1 MAWLTPT
8 RRVVRWS
15 PLLVAFGLAIGTLA
29 VLRVADRPL
38 RGLELT
44 MASTTV
50 VIGAL
55 CGLQDPGRDFV
66 HAMPVP
72 ASRRLAHRLILLVP
86 LLGLALLVV
95 RRTAAA
101 WFAAVP
107 SAPGWAALVA
117 FAAVGVALCA
127 VLTRRLGPRAVDG
140 AVSAMI
146 AMLVVAVSSARLD
159 VPLAVAMPW
168 WRWPVAVTSIAV
180 VATVL
185 ATTRGVEA

>member
-1 MAWLTPT
+1 MDWLTPT

-15 PLLVAFGLAIGTLA
+15 PLLAAFGLAIATLA
-29 VLRVADRPL
+29 VLRLADRPL

-44 MASTTV
+44 VASTSV

-66 HAMPVP
+66 HAMPIP
-72 ASRRLAHRLILLVP
+72 ASRRLAHRLVLLIP
-86 LLGLALLVV
+86 ALGLALLVV

-101 WFAAVP
+101 WFAAMP
-107 SAPGWAALVA
+107 EGPGLAALVA
-117 FAAVGVALCA
+117 FAAVGVAVCA
-127 VLTRRLGPRAVDG
+127 VLTRRLGPRAVDA

-146 AMLVVAVSSARLD
+146 ASLAIAVLSERLG

-168 WRWPVAVTSIAV
+168 WRWPAAVTSIAV
-180 VATVL
+180 AATVL

>member
-29 VLRVADRPL
+29 VLRFTDRPL
-38 RGLELT
+38 RGVEL
-44 MASTTV
+44 MIASTIV

-72 ASRRLAHRLILLVP
+72 ASRRLAHRLVLLVP
-86 LLGLALLVV
+86 PLGLALMVV
-95 RRTAAA
+95 RRAAAA
-101 WFAAVP
+101 WFTAVP
-107 SAPGWAALVA
+107 PAPGWGALVA
-117 FAAVGVALCA
+117 FAAAGVAVCA
-127 VLTRRLGPRAVDG
+127 VLTRRLGPRAVD
-140 AVSAMI
+140 AALSAMI
-146 AMLVVAVSSARLD
+146 ALLVVAVVSERLD
-159 VPLAVAMPW
+159 VPLGVAMPW
-168 WRWPVAVTSIAV
+168 WRWPVAVTSMAV
-180 VATVL
+180 AATVL